1 MSTTRPDIRETAF
14 KAIDGERAY
23 QENRAGNSAR
33 TKVDDNRSLGDLILL
48 TDVYVGKAK
57 AGFAGPHPAGKIEAL
72 NQIRKV
78 AALAVLIMELHGIE
92 FRQ

>member
-1 MSTTRPDIRETAF
+1 MDRSLLRETVY

-23 QENRAGNSAR
+23 QDNRQGNAAR
-33 TKVDDNRSLGDLILL
+33 TKVEDNRSLGDLILL

-57 AGFAGPHPAGKIEAL
+57 AAFAGPHPAGRDEAL
-72 NQIRKV
+72 EILRKV
-78 AALAVLIMELHGIE
+78 AGLSVLAMELHGIK